1 VGGGGSVVASRY
13 VTAPLISRKLTT
25 KPKMATITMLTCR
38 E

>member
-1 VGGGGSVVASRY
+1 M
-13 VTAPLISRKLTT
+13 TAPLISRKLTT